1 MKRIILLLLINASL
15 LYSQQFTDTTLNN
28 LTDGKALWGDVNND
42 GYLDVFSFGRTA
54 IPQSN
59 FYIYNFSTDEFD
71 GPSANYTISEGIANA
86 SAAFGDYNNDNR
98 LDLFITG
105 YNGSGYISEL
115 YYNTGYSFAEYD
127 SNSLFRTYSQPYAVF
142 WADFNNDGN
151 QDLFVGSTNGI
162 DIYENIG
169 RGDSFYKH
177 TLLSGGISN
186 ACFAV
191 ADINNDGLID
201 IFVSGFTS
209 HRVAY
214 IYKNLNNFSFQE
226 ITANHGV
233 DNPVDNGAVAFGDLD
248 QDGYLDFILTGRTAE
263 SPDQFSITIY
273 KQNSPFYFQG
283 TPVSTDLHNA
293 NISLVDADGDG
304 DLDMAYSGMVTGNVC
319 VAAVDTNDGSGN
331 FFNWIPTSSFTSVSG
346 GSIEWGDYNQ
356 DRKPDL
362 LISGTDGTNGYT
374 TVYKNIAGQ
383 ANNIPSRPTNLMAT
397 QNGNTVNFN
406 WTAPHDDKSNSLTY
420 HLYIDSNFQ
429 SLLVSPMMTVSN
441 GYNRFLTPR
450 PGNVGQ
456 GLHWTIY
463 NVPAGRYR
471 AYVCAVDNSLNI
483 SNDSDPLEFTVIYG
497 SVPTCS
503 TREAT
508 SITDTSAIL
517 SGDVSFAGDDSTET
531 NVYFLLSSDGGLFWD
546 TLAYS
551 GNPVKATR
559 TCTYQKIGLTPNTSY
574 YYKIRVENEHGV
586 NEGGNITFSTLPV
599 APSFGT
605 PIISG
610 NTTIGNIDSNLVI
623 TIPINNYLAGEQVKI
638 EYGKYFGSQIHEAD
652 MIFSGQNWEYNLSAD
667 NLSEYGLWFIIKVDR
682 TSLGAGTYY
691 YPSKDQPY
699 LVSLTLT
706 QNKLTE
712 IKTNN
717 GAYPDGLAKDGWNT
731 YSLPIGAGNQFID
744 LPTLFGDQEFK
755 DGIPTNWDA
764 WEFNG
769 TGMGRTTKLYSNKA
783 YFIYHKKK
791 DNVCPDDNLSYWGIT
806 PKTSDFNIYSLPVV
820 TGWQLIPWPYLF
832 KAGFTRIQDQG
843 VYRCGRLW
851 IQVAD
856 EWIDQYDSRFG
867 TTVKP
872 YGAYAFYGKVNG
884 VTLDSVLQFTQTT
897 VLKNTLKT
905 YANGEWEIKIKA
917 FDGKKYD
924 RCNYFGAAVHSTAAL
939 DDNDEYE
946 PMAIGDAVRA
956 YFRAKKDE
964 RDIKL
969 SADYQSTGQEQYSW
983 DMIVENPVNRSSV
996 ELTWDKMNVPAGL
1009 QMVLVDLNN
1018 HELVDLNA
1026 IGRYEFKA
1034 RALNPFKIY
1043 AGDASYVNQEIEKLE
1058 LPDKFT
1064 LYANYPNPFN
1074 PGTTIKYDLKLS
1086 STVTLSVYNALGQRV
1101 RTLVN
1106 GKVQTTGS
1114 YSTYWDGKDAIGRQV
1129 SSGIYIC
1136 RIDAKDINGKTF
1148 TKSRKMVLLK

>member
-28 LTDGKALWGDVNND
+28 LTDGKALWGDVNDD

-54 IPQSN
+54 FPQSE
-59 FYIYNFSTDEFD
+59 FYIYDPQQNQFI
-71 GPSANYTISEGIANA
+71 GPSANYTISEGISNGN
-86 SAAFGDYNNDNR
+86 AAFGDFNNDNR

-105 YNGSGYISEL
+105 YNGSSYVSEL
-115 YYNTGYSFAEYD
+115 YYNTGYGFAEYD
-127 SNSLFRTYSQPYAVF
+127 SNSLFSTYSLSFAVF

-162 DIYENIG
+162 DIYQNIG
-169 RGDSFYKH
+169 RGNSFYKH
-177 TLLSGGISN
+177 SLLSEGISN

-191 ADINNDGLID
+191 ADIDNDGLID
-201 IFVSGFTS
+201 IFVSGYQAS
-209 HRVAY
+209 RVTY
-214 IYKNLNNFSFQE
+214 FFKNLNNFSFEQKPGNTCG
-226 ITANHGV
+226 ISK
-233 DNPVDNGAVAFGDLD
+233 PVDNGAVAFGDLD
-248 QDGYLDFILTGRTAE
+248 QDGDLDFILTGRTLPN
-263 SPDQFSITIY
+263 PDQFDILIY
-273 KQNSPFYFQG
+273 KQNAPFDF
-283 TPVSTDLHNA
+283 TKSEDSTDLHSA
-293 NISLVDADGDG
+293 AISLIDADGDG
-304 DLDMAYSGMVTGNVC
+304 DLDMAYSGMVTGNVH

-331 FFNWIPTSSFTSVSG
+331 FNNWIPTSSFASVSG

-362 LISGTDGTNGYT
+362 LISGTGGQTGYT

-397 QNGNTVNFN
+397 TNGNTVSFN
-406 WTAPHDDKSNSLTY
+406 WTASQDDKSNSLTY
-420 HLYIDSNFQ
+420 NLYIDSNYQ

-456 GLHWTIY
+456 VLHWTIY
-463 NVPAGRYR
+463 NVPAGQYK
-471 AYVCAVDNSLNI
+471 AYVCAVDNSFNI
-483 SNDSDPLEFTVIYG
+483 SNESDPFDFIVTYNG
-497 SVPTCS
+497 VPTCS

-517 SGDVSFAGDDSTET
+517 SGDVYFAGDDSTET
-531 NVYFLLSSDGGLFWD
+531 NVYFLLSSDGGAFWE

-559 TCTYQKIGLTPNTSY
+559 TCTYQKIGLSPNTNY
-574 YYKIRVENEHGV
+574 DYKIRVENEHGV
-586 NEGGNITFSTLPV
+586 NEGGNIMFSTLPV

-610 NTTIGNIDSNLVI
+610 NTTIGNSNDLVI
-623 TIPINNYLAGEQVKI
+623 TIPINNYLAGDQVKI
-638 EYGKYFGSQIHEAD
+638 EYGKYFGSPIHEAD
-652 MIFSGQNWEYNLSAD
+652 MFSSGQNWEYILSAD
-667 NLSEYGLWFIIKVDR
+667 NVSENGLWFIIKVDR
-682 TSLGAGTYY
+682 TSMGAGKYY

-699 LVSLTLT
+699 LVSFTLT
-706 QNKLTE
+706 QDKLNE
-712 IKTNN
+712 IKTNK
-717 GAYPDGLAKDGWNT
+717 GAYPSGLAQNSWNT
-731 YSLPIGAGNQFID
+731 YSLPFSAEAGQFID
-744 LPTLFGDQEFK
+744 LPGLFGNQELK
-755 DGIPTNWDA
+755 DGLPTNWDA

-769 TGMGRTTKLYSNKA
+769 TGIGRTTKIYSNKA
-783 YFIYHKKK
+783 YFIYHTK
-791 DNVCPDDNLSYWGIT
+791 NENICPDDNLSFWGIT
-806 PKTSDFNIYSLPVV
+806 PKTSDFNLYTLTVD
-820 TGWQLIPWPYLF
+820 TGWQLIPWPYLLT
-832 KAGFTRIQDQG
+832 AQATRKSSS
-843 VYRCGRLW
+843 RCGRLW
-851 IQVAD
+851 ILNQG
-856 EWIDQYDSRFG
+856 EWIDAFDSRFSG
-867 TTVKP
+867 TMRP
-872 YGAYAFYGKVNG
+872 HGAYAFYSRVSGW
-884 VTLDSVLQFTQTT
+884 TLDSLFHFQPLTT
-897 VLKNTLKT
+897 YKPIQKQYTS
-905 YANGEWEIKIKA
+905 GEWEIKLRA
-917 FDGKKYD
+917 FDGKKFD
-924 RCNYFGAAVHSTAAL
+924 RCNYFGAAVHSTTAL

-946 PMAIGDAVRA
+946 PIAMGDAVRA

-964 RDIKL
+964 RTIKL
-969 SADYQSTGQEQYSW
+969 SADYQSADQEQYSW
-983 DMIVENPVNRSSV
+983 DMIVENPGNRYSV

-1009 QMVLVDLNN
+1009 EIILVDLNN
-1018 HELVDLNA
+1018 NELVDLNA

-1043 AGDASYVNQEIEKLE
+1043 AGDASYVNKEIEKLE

-1086 STVTLSVYNALGQRV
+1086 SAVTLSVYNALGQLV

-1114 YSTYWDGKDAIGRQV
+1114 YSVYWDGKDAIGRQV
-1129 SSGIYIC
+1129 ASGIYIC

-1148 TKSRKMVLLK
+1148 TKSNKMVLLK